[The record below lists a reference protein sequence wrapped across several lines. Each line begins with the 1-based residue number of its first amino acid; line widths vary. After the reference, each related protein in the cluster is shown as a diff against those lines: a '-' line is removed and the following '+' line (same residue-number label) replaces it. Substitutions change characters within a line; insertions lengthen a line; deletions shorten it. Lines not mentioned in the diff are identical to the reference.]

1 MAKSHLLAEWLS
13 AVEQYETA
21 VPEKEAVHQMRVA
34 ARHLRAALW
43 LLELR
48 QLDPAVKRLQ
58 DALGKVRDLQLQV
71 DWLEGRDR
79 RLHRARQAQLRK
91 AEHALERQ
99 LGSWRSRTLP
109 VLLDASAGDSS
120 PSARTAAKLLRKRLD
135 RLEER
140 LEQARSRLTPKAL
153 HRARISVKGVRYLL
167 EVAKDSLP
175 KKAAALESDLKALQA
190 SLGELHDVDVRI
202 GLVKRNRTLLRDQK
216 EARGQLSKIIAA
228 QLVRWR
234 KEKVA
239 KRVRKTL

>member
-21 VPEKEAVHQMRVA
+21 LPQKEAVHQMRVA
-34 ARHLRAALW
+34 ARRLRAALR

-48 QLDPAVKRLQ
+48 H
-58 DALGKVRDLQLQV
+58 
-71 DWLEGRDR
+71 
-79 RLHRARQAQLRK
+79 LHRARQAQLRK
-91 AEHALERQ
+91 AEHALESQ

-109 VLLDASAGDSS
+109 ALLEASADDSS

-216 EARGQLSKIIAA
+216 EARAQLSTIIAA
-228 QLVRWR
+228 QLVQWR

>member
-1 MAKSHLLAEWLS
+1 MPTPSPFHGACASKTATPPNVTDPSRFRSFSAVASASIRYASSAMAKSHLLAGWLS
-13 AVEQYETA
+13 AVEQYESA

-167 EVAKDSLP
+167 EVA
-175 KKAAALESDLKALQA
+175 
-190 SLGELHDVDVRI
+190 
-202 GLVKRNRTLLRDQK
+202 
-216 EARGQLSKIIAA
+216 
-228 QLVRWR
+228 
-234 KEKVA
+234 
-239 KRVRKTL
+239 

>member
-1 MAKSHLLAEWLS
+1 MCATCSCRSIGSKGATS
-13 AVEQYETA
+13 ASIA
-21 VPEKEAVHQMRVA
+21 
-34 ARHLRAALW
+34 
-43 LLELR
+43 
-48 QLDPAVKRLQ
+48 
-58 DALGKVRDLQLQV
+58 
-71 DWLEGRDR
+71 
-79 RLHRARQAQLRK
+79 RARRNC
-91 AEHALERQ
+91 ERR
-99 LGSWRSRTLP
+99 STRWRVSSAAGARGPCRRCWKRPRTTP
-109 VLLDASAGDSS
+109 
-120 PSARTAAKLLRKRLD
+120 PRP
-135 RLEER
+135 
-140 LEQARSRLTPKAL
+140 RLTPKAL